1 MIPSIEIPTLQHGRM
16 YALPLGDGTLL
27 PLMAWNETNEPPWQL
42 LEACPGGDLCVHG
55 RHGHLLVQ
63 PDGTFE
69 VEGGTEPSR
78 HDPDVRAVAAGLTV
92 RDLRPANR
100 LALALF
106 RVVAGR
112 PFPCSRC
119 GAVVGARHHP
129 ACHLENL
136 VPLFPMLDGTSWRV
150 EVGIDLTG

>member
-1 MIPSIEIPTLQHGRM
+1 MILGIELPVLQHGRM
-16 YALPLGDGTLL
+16 YALRLEDGTLL
-27 PLMAWNETNEPPWQL
+27 PLMAWNETDEPPWQL
-42 LEACPGGDLCVHG
+42 LEACLGGDLCVHA

-63 PDGTFE
+63 PDGSFE
-69 VEGGTEPSR
+69 VEDGTEPSR

-92 RDLRPANR
+92 HDLRPANR

-136 VPLFPMLDGTSWRV
+136 VPLFPMFDGASWRV
-150 EVGIDLTG
+150 EVGIDLSD